1 VSDTLPSGNEKAARP
16 RPFAELVVSLRFL
29 TRLAIPFSR
38 TIDPPALPQ
47 AMRLFGVAG
56 AIIGA
61 ASGAVLL
68 GLHALHLPNL
78 MAGAFTCL
86 FSALITGALHE
97 DGLADSAD
105 GLFGG
110 KTREQRL
117 DIMRDSRIG
126 SFGAIALGIAIMSRV
141 GAYDVLIRLQPL
153 DMIMIMAAVASFS
166 RAMVVDMMWATRAAR
181 SDGLSV
187 LAGRPG
193 RNGALFAL
201 ACGAALTLFAGY
213 HLHNES
219 GLVALVAAGL
229 ITGLMRRVTMRL
241 IGGQTGDVCGAVQVL
256 CEIVMLA
263 VFAAMI
269 G

>member
-1 VSDTLPSGNEKAARP
+1 
-16 RPFAELVVSLRFL
+16 
-29 TRLAIPFSR
+29 
-38 TIDPPALPQ
+38 
-47 AMRLFGVAG
+47 MRLFGIAG
-56 AIIGA
+56 ALIGA
-61 ASGAVLL
+61 ATGAVLL

-78 MAGAFTCL
+78 MVAAFTCA
-86 FSALITGALHE
+86 FNALITGALHE

-117 DIMRDSRIG
+117 EIMHDSRIG
-126 SFGAIALGIAIMSRV
+126 SFGAVALGIAMISRV
-141 GAYDVLIRLQPL
+141 GAYDAFQSLPPLSLIL
-153 DMIMIMAAVASFS
+153 IMASVGSFS
-166 RAMVVDMMWATRAAR
+166 RAMVVDMMWATRPAR

-201 ACGAALTLFAGY
+201 ASGALLVLLAGY
-213 HLHNES
+213 QLHNEV
-219 GLVALVAAGL
+219 GFVALVSAGL
-229 ITGLMRRVTMRL
+229 TTGLMRRVTMRL

-263 VFAAMI
+263 AFAAMI